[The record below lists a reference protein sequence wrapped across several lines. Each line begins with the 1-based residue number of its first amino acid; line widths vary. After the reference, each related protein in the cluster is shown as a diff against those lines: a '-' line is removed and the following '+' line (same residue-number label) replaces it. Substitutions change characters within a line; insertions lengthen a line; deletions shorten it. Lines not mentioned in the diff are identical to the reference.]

1 MKNTDFHSVSFENL
15 EDINN
20 PYVEESEVV
29 NTTLDYLMAPRN
41 TFNTYKQA
49 ELHALLTITEGWIE
63 DTQASQRA
71 AEYAEE
77 LRAR

>member
-1 MKNTDFHSVSFENL
+1 
-15 EDINN
+15 
-20 PYVEESEVV
+20 
-29 NTTLDYLMAPRN
+29 MAPRN
-41 TFNTYKQA
+41 TFNTYNQA